1 MMRLHKILLTLVCF
15 TVLSAHAQW
24 KWLNPLECGFPVI
37 QNQGWTEEIGDRYVR
52 LPQRAEGKVRK
63 PVWDLSRNSA
73 GLAIHFFSNAPEL
86 KVRYQV
92 SGPLNMPHMPTTGVS
107 GVDLYSIDSDGQ
119 WRFYFGGYPSG
130 DTLQYHYTN
139 IGKDM
144 YHDRGYEF
152 RLYLPPYNT
161 IKWLEIGVPENDEL
175 TFIPV
180 SPEKP
185 ILLYGTSIAQGACA
199 SRPGMTWGTI
209 LQRSLGYPLINLGFS
224 GNGRLEKEVLD
235 FICEIDARLYILD
248 CLPNLTPKSKDEIT
262 QLVSDAVK
270 QIRATHSSPILLV
283 EHAGYSYQVSGP
295 LNMPHMPT
303 TGVSG
308 VDLYSIDSDGQW
320 RFYFG
325 GYPSGD
331 TLQYHYTNIGKDM
344 YHDRGYEFRLY
355 LPPYNT
361 IKWLE
366 IGVPEN
372 DELTFIPVSPEKP
385 ILLYGTSI
393 AQGACASRPGM
404 TWGTILQRSLGY
416 PLINLGFSGNGRL
429 EKEVLDFICEIDAR
443 LYILD
448 CLPNLTPKS
457 KDEITQLV
465 SDAVKQIRATHSSP
479 ILLVEHAGYSNA
491 LADDTKL
498 QDYTRMNEGAKKAF
512 EELQA
517 QGIKDIYYLT
527 REELGPHPDAW
538 VDYVH
543 PSDWGMETQANAV
556 ERKVREI
563 LRIPEGNLSTT
574 QPVTQRREPN
584 NYEWQ
589 KRHRDIL
596 SLNQSN
602 PPRRVILGNSITHFW
617 GGEPKGPSVRG
628 METWEKI
635 MRPAGFH
642 NLGYGFDRIEN
653 VLWRVYHGELDGYK
667 AEEVVLMIGTNNIG
681 INNDNE
687 IVEGI
692 RFLLSAIKQ
701 RQPEA
706 KIKVIGILPRRNQ
719 EERVRNLNLRIRQMA
734 ETGWYT
740 FKNPGTKLLQEDGK
754 INESL
759 FSDGLH
765 PNEEGYK
772 QIVDEIAH

>member
-1 MMRLHKILLTLVCF
+1 MMRLHKILLTLVCL
-15 TVLSAHAQW
+15 TALSAHAQW

-37 QNQGWTEEIGDRYVR
+37 QNQGWTEEIGDSYVR

-139 IGKDM
+139 IGKD
-144 YHDRGYEF
+144 
-152 RLYLPPYNT
+152 L
-161 IKWLEIGVPENDEL
+161 
-175 TFIPV
+175 
-180 SPEKP
+180 
-185 ILLYGTSIAQGACA
+185 
-199 SRPGMTWGTI
+199 
-209 LQRSLGYPLINLGFS
+209 
-224 GNGRLEKEVLD
+224 
-235 FICEIDARLYILD
+235 
-248 CLPNLTPKSKDEIT
+248 
-262 QLVSDAVK
+262 
-270 QIRATHSSPILLV
+270 
-283 EHAGYSYQVSGP
+283 
-295 LNMPHMPT
+295 
-303 TGVSG
+303 
-308 VDLYSIDSDGQW
+308 
-320 RFYFG
+320 
-325 GYPSGD
+325 
-331 TLQYHYTNIGKDM
+331 

-498 QDYTRMNEGAKKAF
+498 QDYVRMNEGAKKAF

-527 REELGPHPDAW
+527 REELGLHPDAW

-772 QIVDEIAH
+772 QNRGRDRPLSDSPFTHESIRATYATPPLPTSECSPYEDSPRNDSTRRESSPYKRRQSIPFPPVSRESRLPARRSRR